1 MGITRQ
7 NWTNDMLGR
16 KSREGGFTLIEV
28 MVVVAIVGI
37 GSAIGIPSYLQWNEG
52 YQIRKITRELHSN
65 LLQARMVAKNRNIA
79 VTAQF
84 LKAVDG
90 TYSVGFLGALA
101 PMTLPNSVVAGGNMT
116 VVTGLGPPPVTNVT
130 NFAISVPGIL
140 GAIQFNQQGLRVAG
154 GLGNQAVTLL
164 SPNGTVYTVSVSPSG
179 KINWC
184 SMVTC

>member
-1 MGITRQ
+1 MGIFKTRQ
-7 NWTNDMLGR
+7 GTA
-16 KSREGGFTLIEV
+16 SSQQAGFTLIEV

-37 GSAIGIPSYLQWNEG
+37 GSAIGIPSYLQWNES
-52 YQIRKITRELHSN
+52 YQIRKITKELHSN
-65 LLQARMVAKNRNIA
+65 LFQARMAAKNRNIA

-90 TYSVGFLGALA
+90 TYTVGFLGALA

-116 VVTGLGPPPVTNVT
+116 VVAGLGPPPVTVVT
-130 NFAISVPGIL
+130 DFASSGPGIL
-140 GAIQFNQQGLRVAG
+140 GAAIQFNQQGLRVAG
-154 GLGNQAVTLL
+154 GIGNQAVTLI
-164 SPNGTVYTVSVSPSG
+164 SPNGTAYTVSVSPSG

>member
-1 MGITRQ
+1 
-7 NWTNDMLGR
+7 MLGR

-65 LLQARMVAKNRNIA
+65 LLQARMAAKNRNIA
-79 VTAQF
+79 VNAQF
-84 LKAVDG
+84 LKAGDG

-101 PMTLPNSVVAGGNMT
+101 PIMLPNSVVAGGNVT
-116 VVTGLGPPPVTNVT
+116 VVAGLGPPPVTVAT
-130 NFAISVPGIL
+130 DFASSAPGVV
-140 GAIQFNQQGLRVAG
+140 GTIQFNQQGLRVAG
-154 GLGNQAVTLL
+154 GLGNQTVTLQ
-164 SPNGTVYTVSVSPSG
+164 SPNGTAYTVSVSPSG

-184 SMVTC
+184 SRVTC